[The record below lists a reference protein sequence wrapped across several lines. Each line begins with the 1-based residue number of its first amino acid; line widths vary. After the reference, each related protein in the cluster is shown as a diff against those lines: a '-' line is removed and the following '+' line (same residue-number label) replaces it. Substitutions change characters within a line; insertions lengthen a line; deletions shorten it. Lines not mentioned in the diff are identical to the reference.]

1 MGNTTTKLLEAL
13 DLDEQGEWDQAHQI
27 VQRIEDSR
35 AYWVH
40 AYLHRKEGDL
50 GNASYWYDRANQP
63 VATGSLAEEWRVLR
77 DSVAMSDDGND
88 RVPG

>member
-1 MGNTTTKLLEAL
+1 MCNTTSKLLTAL

-27 VQRIEDSR
+27 VQQIEDSR

-63 VATGSLAEEWRVLR
+63 IATEPLSEEWRTLR
-77 DSVAMSDDGND
+77 DFVGMSDLLFWKDM
-88 RVPG
+88 P